1 MNTYGTTVKMDK
13 AGSPEMLVPTYKSI
27 QHHISEDS
35 DPKKTEC

>member
-35 DPKKTEC
+35 DPKITEC